1 MIYTRHQSGSKRR
14 FAWIYSSTRWKAL
27 RSKIFRE
34 RGEQCEVCF
43 SIGEVQLHHRVPVS
57 LGGEIWNPDNLEIVC
72 RTCHLERHR
81 KIEESKMP
89 LWKKKLYE
97 LIDKPIEPRLKR
109 LNPQTAH
116 GGHSNDQYSKA
127 TASSVRNS

>member
-27 RSKIFRE
+27 RSKVFRE

-72 RTCHLERHR
+72 RSCHLEKHR
-81 KIEESKMP
+81 KIEETKMP
-89 LWKKKLYE
+89 LWKRKLYD
-97 LIDKPIEPRLKR
+97 LIDKPVAPRLIR
-109 LNPQTAH
+109 LKTNMPRRANQ
-116 GGHSNDQYSKA
+116 NDEYPKA
-127 TASSVRNS
+127 TTPAV